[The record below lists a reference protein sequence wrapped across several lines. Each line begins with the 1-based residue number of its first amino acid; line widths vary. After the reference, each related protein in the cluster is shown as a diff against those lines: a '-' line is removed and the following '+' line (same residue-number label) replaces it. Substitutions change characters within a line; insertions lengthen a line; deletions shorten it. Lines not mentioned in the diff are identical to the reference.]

1 MVKTGGYLVDYW
13 EEGCGGG
20 SIGSK
25 TVLGVG
31 QGEGADLGEE
41 ESLQHLDGRTEE
53 GDRAVTIGL

>member
-25 TVLGVG
+25 TVLEVG
-31 QGEGADLGEE
+31 QGEGADLGKE
-41 ESLQHLDGRTEE
+41 ESLQHLDGRT
-53 GDRAVTIGL
+53 